1 MIPDRQDAEIVPGG
15 VRRVPLD
22 SFGRLLLVVGVLIA
36 IVGVVFM
43 LGGRIPWLG
52 SLPGD
57 LSYERG
63 NTRFYFPIVT
73 SIVVSIVLTVLL
85 NLVFR
90 LFGRS

>member
-1 MIPDRQDAEIVPGG
+1 M
-15 VRRVPLD
+15 RVPLD
-22 SFGRLLLVVGVLIA
+22 SFGKVLLVVGVLIA
-36 IVGVVFM
+36 VLGVLFM

-73 SIVVSIVLTVLL
+73 SIVVSILLTVVL
-85 NLVFR
+85 NVVFR